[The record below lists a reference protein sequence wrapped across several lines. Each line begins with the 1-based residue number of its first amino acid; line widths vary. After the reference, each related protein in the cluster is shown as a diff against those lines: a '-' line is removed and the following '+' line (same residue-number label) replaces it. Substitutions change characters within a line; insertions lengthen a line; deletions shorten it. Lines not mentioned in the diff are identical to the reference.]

1 MTERTIRRTYVVSI
15 DLTGDAA
22 EFDRHLKGYL
32 AEPNCPFLQDFGPH
46 GWGDYDGPC
55 VTGVTISVDGLEI

>member
-1 MTERTIRRTYVVSI
+1 MTQRTTRRTYVVTI

-22 EFDRHLKGYL
+22 EFDQHFKGYL
-32 AEPNCPFLQDFGPH
+32 ADESGPFFQDFAPEN
-46 GWGDYDGPC
+46 WGGYDGPT